1 MAIDKRNHSK
11 KEKQV
16 WFLPKVIETK
26 QLVSKKDRKIAKKVD
41 NCFVSGGT

>member
-1 MAIDKRNHSK
+1 MAINKRNHSK

-26 QLVSKKDRKIAKKVD
+26 PVVSKKDRKIAKRVD
-41 NCFVSGGT
+41 NHFVSGGT